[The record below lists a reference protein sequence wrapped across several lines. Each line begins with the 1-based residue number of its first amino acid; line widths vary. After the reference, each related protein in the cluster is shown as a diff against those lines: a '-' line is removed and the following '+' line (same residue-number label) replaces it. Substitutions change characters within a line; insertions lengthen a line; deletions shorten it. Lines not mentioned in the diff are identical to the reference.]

1 MKYKIIAMD
10 FDGTLLTDN
19 KKVTEKT
26 ENTLRKLKKQGCF
39 IVGATARTLDSIK
52 QVVSIDIFNYLII
65 NNGVSIHDTQTKE
78 DEWMGFLT
86 SCEVHDIVKKIEHYA
101 TQIDI
106 VSGRNYYS
114 YKHKKQSNL
123 PFIIDINSIDEV
135 KEKIARMNIFL
146 DSNANA
152 EEQCEWI
159 NRTFPNVNCFV
170 MQDSKDITKWL
181 VINPK
186 DINKAQTLK
195 HLGDN
200 LDISLEQ
207 MMFFGDGLNDLEVI
221 EMVGLGVA
229 MGNALPEVKEK
240 ATAVTTSNEED
251 GIAEFLLEL
260 QKESI

>member
-10 FDGTLLTDN
+10 FDGTLLTDD
-19 KKVTEKT
+19 KKVTKKT
-26 ENTLRKLKKQGCF
+26 EQILRKLKEEGYF

-52 QVVSIDIFNYLII
+52 PVAPIDMFNYLII
-65 NNGVSIHDTQTKE
+65 NNGVSIYDTKTKK
-78 DEWMGFLT
+78 DKWMGFLT
-86 SCEVHDIVKKIEHYA
+86 PSEVHEIVKKIERHA
-101 TQIDI
+101 KQIDI
-106 VSGRNYYS
+106 VSRSNYYS
-114 YKHKKQSNL
+114 YKYKKRSNL
-123 PFIIDINSIDEV
+123 PFIIDINSVDEV
-135 KEKIARMNIFL
+135 KDKIARMNIFL
-146 DSNANA
+146 EPNINA
-152 EEQCEWI
+152 EEQCKWV
-159 NRTFPNVNCFV
+159 NSNFPHVNCFV
-170 MQDSKDITKWL
+170 MQDSKDTTKWL

-200 LDISLEQ
+200 LDIPIEQ
-207 MMFFGDGLNDLEVI
+207 MIFFGDGLNDLEVI
-221 EMVGLGVA
+221 EKVGLGVA